1 LCFYKKGVVVLCPK
15 CHKDNIAV
23 IDSRDTDDESIRRRR
38 QCVKCRYRFTTYE
51 RIEPIKFMVTKK
63 DGSSEPYD
71 RSKVIRGI
79 SLATEKR
86 GISPRTIERLVD
98 SIEQQL
104 IQAGESTITSRNIGD
119 LVIKHLKKLDEVS
132 YIRFASVYKVFRTPK
147 AFANELKKLNKK

>member
-1 LCFYKKGVVVLCPK
+1 MLCPK

-71 RSKVIRGI
+71 RNKVIRGI

-104 IQAGESTITSRNIGD
+104 IQAGEGTITSRNIGD